1 MTSTIVVEQELPGD
15 EPIPILA
22 AVPEIPRPENTDPK
36 PASDLALDLVL
47 NEIVLQAR
55 LTTNATGAVFALA
68 CSGELMCRATTGA
81 TASDV
86 AICLRTRSGIAATC
100 FESAA
105 VRRIDDLGLDTNAD
119 AVAYR
124 RSGVRSILVVPVQG
138 EKGPLLGVLEIFS
151 PRSNAFCDAD
161 VLTLQA
167 LARRIATNIELVQQN
182 YGVQGNLP
190 QRRPRVPASLA
201 EQPSN
206 IGLSPKPRR
215 GRSRLRAPRFVIAIL
230 AQRARLA
237 SVDWI
242 SVLAKSAIALVL
254 IAGSILVR
262 SCWQRGGEAGLVQ
275 AIRNPTWQTLQVPAQ
290 HSVNPVALS
299 AAPFKSIKTTSV
311 DPWSWPP
318 KESSHPEATASIT
331 IQRHPIRKAELPQPE
346 KTNKPAPS
354 DNPVLVENHK
364 TGSGSRTTH
373 ESKSSSKDPAAAVL
387 PNETAA
393 SGSGNSKIEAI
404 PTQAA
409 MARLIQRIEPEYP
422 NAARKQ
428 HIQGTVLL
436 DVIVN
441 PSGAVDGLSLVSGES
456 QLLVAAAEAVKQWHF
471 QPLIQDG
478 QAKQFESR
486 ISIDFTLAGEAPS
499 AASH

>member
-1 MTSTIVVEQELPGD
+1 
-15 EPIPILA
+15 
-22 AVPEIPRPENTDPK
+22 
-36 PASDLALDLVL
+36 
-47 NEIVLQAR
+47 
-55 LTTNATGAVFALA
+55 LA
-68 CSGELMCRATTGA
+68 CSGELISRATTGA

-100 FESAA
+100 FETAA
-105 VRRIDDLGLDTNAD
+105 VRRIDDLGPDTNAD

-151 PRSNAFCDAD
+151 PRSNAFCDGD

-190 QRRPRVPASLA
+190 QRRPRVSASLA

-206 IGLSPKPRR
+206 IGLSQKPRR
-215 GRSRLRAPRFVIAIL
+215 ERSRHRAPRFVIGIL
-230 AQRARLA
+230 AQCARLA

-242 SVLAKSAIALVL
+242 SVLAKSAIGLVL
-254 IAGSILVR
+254 IAGSMVVR
-262 SCWQRGGEAGLVQ
+262 SCWQRSGETGLVQ
-275 AIRNPTWQTLQVPAQ
+275 AIRRPMWQTLQVPAQ

-299 AAPFKSIKTTSV
+299 AAPFKSIKATSV
-311 DPWSWPP
+311 DPWTWPP
-318 KESSHPEATASIT
+318 KESSHPEASASIT
-331 IQRHPIRKAELPQPE
+331 IQRHPIRKAELRQPVE
-346 KTNKPAPS
+346 KESTPNKPGPS
-354 DNPVLVENHK
+354 DNPVLVGNHK
-364 TGSGSRTTH
+364 TGSGSRTAH

-387 PNETAA
+387 PNETAG

-456 QLLVAAAEAVKQWHF
+456 QLMIAAAEAVKQWHF
-471 QPLIQDG
+471 QPLIKDG

-499 AASH
+499 ASH

>member
-1 MTSTIVVEQELPGD
+1 MASTIVVEQELPGD
-15 EPIPILA
+15 EPPILA
-22 AVPEIPRPENTDPK
+22 AVPEIPRPESADPQ

-68 CSGELMCRATTGA
+68 CSGELISRATTGA

-100 FESAA
+100 FETSA
-105 VRRIDDLGLDTNAD
+105 VRRIDDLGLDNNAD

-151 PRSNAFCDAD
+151 PRPNAFCDGD

-190 QRRPRVPASLA
+190 HRRPRVPASLA

-206 IGLSPKPRR
+206 NGSLQQSRRARSGLQVPQ
-215 GRSRLRAPRFVIAIL
+215 FVSAIL

-254 IAGSILVR
+254 VAGSIIVR

-275 AIRNPTWQTLQVPAQ
+275 AIRNPTWQTSRVPAQ
-290 HSVNPVALS
+290 HSVDPIAPS
-299 AAPFKSIKTTSV
+299 AAPFKSIKAPSV
-311 DPWSWPP
+311 DPWAWPP
-318 KESSHPEATASIT
+318 KVSSHPEATASIT
-331 IQRHPIRKAELPQPE
+331 IQRHPIRKAELLQPE
-346 KTNKPAPS
+346 KPNKPAPS
-354 DNPVLVENHK
+354 DNRLVENHK
-364 TGSGSRTTH
+364 PGSGSRTTH

-387 PNETAA
+387 PNETAG

-404 PTQAA
+404 STQAA

-456 QLLVAAAEAVKQWHF
+456 QLMVAAAEAVKQWHF
-471 QPLIQDG
+471 QPLIKDG
-478 QAKQFESR
+478 QATQFESR

-499 AASH
+499 TSH